1 MKRLTKALF
10 GVLIG
15 TAALCSV
22 AAFTACNPAHT
33 HDWEDDFTVD
43 TPATCTEDGSK
54 SIHCKDCD
62 ETKDVTVIPAGH
74 IWADD
79 FTVDEASTCTT
90 DGSKSIHCANCDA
103 TKDVTPIPAAH
114 SWEEDYTVDTP
125 ATCTKP
131 GVKSYHCKNCEEIS
145 GVTPIAPL
153 EHDPSPWKVEA
164 ENTPTLSA
172 GGKAI
177 RVCTRTGCEAVVAE
191 HELPPLTSE
200 DYTVTVI
207 TPSTC
212 KTVGS
217 ATYAYDKDGVSVS
230 FTGGLDLLPH
240 AFGDTVD
247 TTDKSTG
254 EIVGYT
260 CTECGA
266 FDNDHAYFYI
276 NDSASVTSANP
287 NFSDTVK
294 YTGIEASDYYFE
306 ITATTNTF
314 VWLKLDL
321 SSFAPAKYEINFTH
335 HKEGGVAFINTV
347 AFDGDNSKRVVYSSR
362 GGGAIQTAYANVATI
377 EHSADRKLTNKFTF
391 DTTSQTY
398 VGHYLVFFIN
408 CANAP
413 VFEMSVNKIVE
424 TPVINDGETISNLT
438 VPCKT
443 VVNGETYGGVTI
455 VEVGDVEEATYVLT
469 VTLKNTLMRSMLFF
483 GKGIE
488 PDYLSI
494 YGPETSHGMGG
505 IAEVIIQN
513 MQINTYNGA
522 DYKVAGAGTR
532 YTIELTLKKGDK
544 LVLAHSNTVDGTLD
558 ISMAKKV

>member
-90 DGSKSIHCANCDA
+90 DGSKSIHCVNCEA

-266 FDNDHAYFYI
+266 VDNDNSYI
-276 NDSASVTSANP
+276 YMGDSVLGNSNLSIIDVTN
-287 NFSDTVK
+287 
-294 YTGIEASDYYFE
+294 YYFE
-306 ITATTNTF
+306 ITQSSNGYIC
-314 VWLKLDL
+314 LQLDL
-321 SSFAPAKYEINFTH
+321 SSPGIYEINIEHLKGT
-335 HKEGGVAFINTV
+335 GITAAIDQVL
-347 AFDGDNSKRVVYSSR
+347 FDGDTDKKVVYATR
-362 GGGAIQTAYANVATI
+362 GGGSVQSSYESVATI
-377 EHSADRKLTNKFTF
+377 ENTEDRKQTNKFTF
-391 DTTSQTY
+391 DASNASKY
-398 VGHYLVFFIN
+398 VGHYL
-408 CANAP
+408 
-413 VFEMSVNKIVE
+413 KIRFNIAQVPTFTMAVSKHVE

-505 IAEVIIQN
+505 TAEVIIQN

-544 LVLAHSNTVDGTLD
+544 LVLAHSNTVDGALD